1 MSVASLGINYDCSI
15 IMNDKEV
22 VNVKGFQ
29 IAESIVMPYLIQK
42 LKWPK
47 ERINMN
53 LKMRN
58 CLLISLSFMHQINFV
73 MVVP

>member
-1 MSVASLGINYDCSI
+1 M
-15 IMNDKEV
+15 
-22 VNVKGFQ
+22 KGFQ